1 MKLLFLLHTNK
12 SEHDVTLETLE
23 LLIKLITHNYK
34 ESRVVIYTA
43 ESIFYSRNYN
53 FPKQASCVHS
63 FRIMKVNEIYYNVP
77 YEEVVNIDQSK
88 SMLQERRF
96 FLKY

>member
-23 LLIKLITHNYK
+23 LLIKLITHNSK

-63 FRIMKVNEIYYNVP
+63 FRI
-77 YEEVVNIDQSK
+77 YEGQRNL
-88 SMLQERRF
+88 LQCTV
-96 FLKY
+96 